1 MSSSES
7 KMATGVVKKM
17 LLTMGIPMIFSMMLQ
32 ALYNIVD
39 SAFVSNMRE
48 NGELALNALTLAFPV
63 QMLMVAVGIGTGV
76 GVNALIAKC
85 LGQGNRDKANKVAGN
100 AIFLGIIIYAVF
112 LLFGLF
118 GTGAYVRSQTSNREI
133 IEMASGYLK
142 ICYIASF
149 GIVFYSLYEKIIQ
162 ATGRSMYSTI
172 AQVSGAVLNIILDP
186 IMIYGLLGCPELGV
200 NGAAYATIIGQI
212 VSFVL
217 DYIFHIKFDIEIDN
231 GIKYIKPDKKI
242 IWEIYTIG
250 LPAIIAQALMSVMT
264 YALNI
269 IFGTVDERVVTAYG
283 LYYKIQQFIL
293 FAAFGLRDAITP
305 IVSFNYGM
313 EDKKRIKD
321 GIKYGLI
328 YTLVIMSI
336 GLVVLEIFANIF
348 TSVFGLSGETESLCI
363 SAIRI
368 ISLSFLFAG
377 TNIAMQ
383 GCFQAL
389 GDGMASL
396 IISVLRQF
404 LLVVPVAWLFAL
416 LVKYVGAPQSV
427 LWITFLIGEGLS
439 AIVSVIL
446 IKRVIKNKVDVIN

>member
-39 SAFVSNMRE
+39 SAFVSNMGE

-118 GTGAYVRSQTSNREI
+118 GTGAYVRTQTSNREI

-142 ICYIASF
+142 ICCIASF
-149 GIVFYSLYEKIIQ
+149 GIVFYSLYEKMIQ

-217 DYIFHIKFDIEIDN
+217 DYIFHIKFDVEIDN

-269 IFGTVDERVVTAYG
+269 IFGTVNERVVTAYG

-313 EDKKRIKD
+313 KDKKRIKE

-328 YTLVIMSI
+328 YTLIIMAI
-336 GLVVLEIFANIF
+336 GLSVLEIFASIF
-348 TSVFGLSGETESLCI
+348 TSFFGLSGETASLCV

-389 GDGMASL
+389 GDGLASL

-416 LVKYVGAPQSV
+416 LVKYVGAPQSI

>member
-133 IEMASGYLK
+133 IEIASGYLK
-142 ICYIASF
+142 ICCIASF

-242 IWEIYTIG
+242 IWEIYAIG

-313 EDKKRIKD
+313 EDKRRIKE

-336 GLVVLEIFANIF
+336 GLVVLEMFANIF

>member
-100 AIFLGIIIYAVF
+100 AIFLGIIIYTVF

-142 ICYIASF
+142 ICCIASF

-313 EDKKRIKD
+313 EDKRRIKE

-336 GLVVLEIFANIF
+336 GLVVLEMFANIF

>member
-142 ICYIASF
+142 ICCIASF

-186 IMIYGLLGCPELGV
+186 IMIYGLLGCSELGV

-427 LWITFLIGEGLS
+427 LWITFLIGEGLL

>member
-133 IEMASGYLK
+133 IEMASGYLR
-142 ICYIASF
+142 ICCIASF

-242 IWEIYTIG
+242 ICEIYTIG

-313 EDKKRIKD
+313 EDKKRIKE

-336 GLVVLEIFANIF
+336 GLVVLEMFANIF

>member
-63 QMLMVAVGIGTGV
+63 QILMVAVGIGTGV

-142 ICYIASF
+142 ICCIASF

-186 IMIYGLLGCPELGV
+186 IMIYGLLGCSELGV

-427 LWITFLIGEGLS
+427 LWITFLIGEGLL

>member
-39 SAFVSNMRE
+39 SAFVSNMGK

-85 LGQGNRDKANKVAGN
+85 LGQGNRDKASKVAGN

-118 GTGAYVRSQTSNREI
+118 GTGAYVRTQTSNREI

-142 ICYIASF
+142 ICCIASF
-149 GIVFYSLYEKIIQ
+149 GIVFYSLYEKMIQ
-162 ATGRSMYSTI
+162 AKGRSMYSTI

-217 DYIFHIKFDIEIDN
+217 DYIFHIKFDVEIDN

-269 IFGTVDERVVTAYG
+269 IFGTVNERVVTAYG

-313 EDKKRIKD
+313 KDKRRIKE

-336 GLVVLEIFANIF
+336 GLVVLEIFASIF
-348 TSVFGLSGETESLCI
+348 TSFFGLSGETASLCV

-389 GDGMASL
+389 GDGLASL

-416 LVKYVGAPQSV
+416 LVKYVSTTVNFVDYVFNWRRP
-427 LWITFLIGEGLS
+427 
-439 AIVSVIL
+439 VSYCVSDF
-446 IKRVIKNKVDVIN
+446 N

>member
-1 MSSSES
+1 MNNSES

-39 SAFVSNMRE
+39 SAFVSNMGE

-118 GTGAYVRSQTSNREI
+118 GTGAYVRTQTSNREI

-142 ICYIASF
+142 ICCIASF
-149 GIVFYSLYEKIIQ
+149 GIVFYSLYEKMIQ

-217 DYIFHIKFDIEIDN
+217 DYISHIKFDVEIDN

-269 IFGTVDERVVTAYG
+269 IFGTVNERVVTAYG

-313 EDKKRIKD
+313 KDKKRIKE

-348 TSVFGLSGETESLCI
+348 TSFFGLSGETESLCI

-416 LVKYVGAPQSV
+416 LVKYVGAPQAV

>member
-142 ICYIASF
+142 ICCIASF

-186 IMIYGLLGCPELGV
+186 IMIYGLVGCPELGV

-313 EDKKRIKD
+313 EDKRRIKE

-336 GLVVLEIFANIF
+336 GLVVLEMFANIF

-377 TNIAMQ
+377 TNIAIQ